1 MPLNI
6 DFQQIFL
13 HLFNFII
20 LATGLYLLLYR
31 PVVAFMDQRKAH
43 YEEIERQAAEKDAA
57 AQQKLDAYDARLKAA
72 DEEIQRRADD
82 ANRQLEARKQE
93 RLQRAQEQADKLI
106 EEARRAAERERA
118 AMLEGAKQDIADMVV
133 SAAGKL
139 ADKEIDPAADRALYD
154 RFLEEAQA
162 AQEDRP

>member
-31 PVVAFMDQRKAH
+31 PVVAFMDKRRAH
-43 YEEIERQAAEKDAA
+43 YEELDRQAAEKNAA
-57 AQQKLDAYDARLKAA
+57 AQQKLDEYDARLKAA
-72 DEEIQRRADD
+72 DEEIQRRTAD
-82 ANRQLEARKQE
+82 ANRQFEAKKQE
-93 RLQRAQEQADKLI
+93 RLQRAQAQADQLI
-106 EEARRAAERERA
+106 EEARKAADRERA
-118 AMLEGAKQDIADMVV
+118 AMLAGAKKDIAEMVV

-139 ADKEIDPAADRALYD
+139 ADREIDPAADRALYD

-162 AQEDRP
+162 AQEEKS

>member
-20 LATGLYLLLYR
+20 LALGLYLLLYR
-31 PVVAFMDQRKAH
+31 PVVAFMDKRQAH
-43 YEEIERQAAEKDAA
+43 YEELDRQAAEKDAA

-72 DEEIQRRADD
+72 DEEIQRRNAD
-82 ANRQLEARKQE
+82 ANRQLEAKRQE
-93 RLQRAQEQADKLI
+93 RLQRAQEQADKLV
-106 EEARRAAERERA
+106 EEARKAAERERA
-118 AMLEGAKQDIADMVV
+118 AMLEGEMVV
-133 SAAGKL
+133 SAAGKV

>member
-43 YEEIERQAAEKDAA
+43 YEEIDRQAAEKDAA

-106 EEARRAAERERA
+106 GHRRHGRQRGRKARRQGDRSRGGPRA
-118 AMLEGAKQDIADMVV
+118 I
-133 SAAGKL
+133 
-139 ADKEIDPAADRALYD
+139 
-154 RFLEEAQA
+154 
-162 AQEDRP
+162 

>member
-20 LATGLYLLLYR
+20 LALGLYLLLYR
-31 PVVAFMDQRKAH
+31 PVVAFMDKRQAH
-43 YEEIERQAAEKDAA
+43 YEELDRQAAEKDAA

-72 DEEIQRRADD
+72 DEEIQRRNAD
-82 ANRQLEARKQE
+82 ANRQLEAKRQE
-93 RLQRAQEQADKLI
+93 RLQRAQEQADKLV
-106 EEARRAAERERA
+106 EEARKAAERERA
-118 AMLEGAKQDIADMVV
+118 AMLEGAEMVV
-133 SAAGKL
+133 SAAGKV

>member
-20 LATGLYLLLYR
+20 LALGLYLLLYR
-31 PVVAFMDQRKAH
+31 PVVAFMDKRQAH
-43 YEEIERQAAEKDAA
+43 YEELDRQAAEKDAA

-72 DEEIQRRADD
+72 DEEIQRRNAD
-82 ANRQLEARKQE
+82 AKRQE
-93 RLQRAQEQADKLI
+93 RLQRAQEQADKLV
-106 EEARRAAERERA
+106 EEARKAAERERA
-118 AMLEGAKQDIADMVV
+118 AMLEGAKKDIAEMVV

>member
-20 LATGLYLLLYR
+20 LALGLYLLLYR
-31 PVVAFMDQRKAH
+31 PVVAFMDKRQAH
-43 YEEIERQAAEKDAA
+43 YEELDRQAAEKDAA

-72 DEEIQRRADD
+72 DEEIQRRNAD
-82 ANRQLEARKQE
+82 ANRQLEAKRQE
-93 RLQRAQEQADKLI
+93 RLQRAQEQADKLD
-106 EEARRAAERERA
+106 EEARKAAERERA
-118 AMLEGAKQDIADMVV
+118 AMLEGAKKDIPEMVV

>member
-20 LATGLYLLLYR
+20 LALGLYLLLYR
-31 PVVAFMDQRKAH
+31 PVVAFMDKRQAH
-43 YEEIERQAAEKDAA
+43 YEELDRQAAEKDAA
-57 AQQKLDAYDARLKAA
+57 AQQKLDAYDPRLKAA
-72 DEEIQRRADD
+72 DEEIQRRNAD
-82 ANRQLEARKQE
+82 ANRQLEAKRQE
-93 RLQRAQEQADKLI
+93 RLQRAQEQADKLV
-106 EEARRAAERERA
+106 EEARKAAERERA
-118 AMLEGAKQDIADMVV
+118 AMLEGAKKDIAEMVV